1 MKAKNG
7 HTVEM
12 AHRCPVRHFGLSA
25 MPGIKKRKKSTHMAR
40 HDRGLQDTPD
50 GLAVMVTALPSYT
63 KARRDNRCPLPPL
76 PAGRLPEPAPSFSP
90 QPSYLSPWS
99 WNSPLCEQARR
110 MRPFRLMP
118 AEGAGHFPARCRTLP
133 RERTLCCAPPARP
146 HGHDGFGTRTAGM
159 RQADRRRNLACP
171 LPVSAL
177 LLTDGPQ

>member
-7 HTVEM
+7 HTAEM
-12 AHRCPVRHFGLSA
+12 AHRCPVRHFWLSA
-25 MPGIKKRKKSTHMAR
+25 MPGIKKRKKSAHMAR

-110 MRPFRLMP
+110 MRPFRLMH
-118 AEGAGHFPARCRTLP
+118 AEGAGHFPARCRTLHWQRP
-133 RERTLCCAPPARP
+133 PCCAP
-146 HGHDGFGTRTAGM
+146 
-159 RQADRRRNLACP
+159 
-171 LPVSAL
+171 LPVRMDTMASGRGRQECGRRPGA
-177 LLTDGPQ
+177 GAWPAPSPYPPSS

>member
-7 HTVEM
+7 HTAEM
-12 AHRCPVRHFGLSA
+12 AHRCPVRHFYSSA
-25 MPGIKKRKKSTHMAR
+25 MPGIKKRKKSAYMAR

-76 PAGRLPEPAPSFSP
+76 PAGRLPVPAPSFSP

-118 AEGAGHFPARCRTLP
+118 AEGAGHFPARCRTLHRKRP
-133 RERTLCCAPPARP
+133 PCCAPCPSAWTRWLRDA
-146 HGHDGFGTRTAGM
+146 DGRKAAGG
-159 RQADRRRNLACP
+159 QAPEPGLP